1 MAKNRQA
8 LSDEKIISAIMGYG
22 SIRKAA
28 VALQCSPRAIY
39 NRWGSEAFQTAF
51 RAAQMAI
58 LQQTVNKLSAHSLEA
73 VETVAKIMNDNET
86 NSAVRLSAARI
97 LLDNLSKLSTI
108 TIEQGE
114 KIGEASGNVPWD
126 SKYLNPVDDWG
137 DRIND
142 R

>member
-1 MAKNRQA
+1 MGRNRQA
-8 LSDEKIISAIMGYG
+8 LSDERIISALLAHA

-28 VALQCSPRAIY
+28 MSLDCSPRCIY
-39 NRWGSEAFQTAF
+39 ARWGFPSFQTALK
-51 RAAQMAI
+51 AAQTAI
-58 LQQTVNKLSAHSLEA
+58 LQQTVNKLSEHSLEA

-126 SKYLNPVDDWG
+126 SQYLNPVDDWG
-137 DRIND
+137 VCK
-142 R
+142 